1 MKKGILFIVLLC
13 GVFSLMAQT
22 AIDTTNQA
30 ILKYC
35 TEEVKAACGAEE
47 SQVRYG
53 QSAAIR
59 LTQKQL
65 VAYKDNYVIKMMVGL
80 AKHDE
85 WTPDTVEGLKFWIR
99 KKLTGENIWEQEYD
113 TAKIEFGAWNELVFD
128 EFFALDGTSDLYF
141 GYTITCG
148 GLPIAGDGNIMSAD
162 PNATYILDV
171 SDNSWIQYSNCGNFC
186 IKVVV
191 SGDNMPSYNLA
202 INALRTAEF
211 VRPDSKFDAVANISN
226 TVDKE
231 VTSFDFVIYAKD
243 EEVYRKT
250 TTLDKPLN
258 NGESVDVF
266 YEDVQIT
273 EEGKYDVVYTIE
285 NINGNNRDDSEDDS
299 KQVVTTYVSNEFE
312 NKVVMLEMFSGTL
325 CSNCPTGHKYL
336 HAATD
341 ELGVEKYVWA
351 IHHAGYNASELTVDE
366 SSNAVSF
373 YGASM
378 TYAPGVM
385 LDRINLLNVG
395 VTSSNG
401 ATGPVFSVNEVGSRG
416 VLEDYM
422 EVVQKNMSPIALDV
436 DFTLNEET
444 RELNVTV
451 NGEMLGDFGANSLR
465 VGVITIEDGIV
476 GTQAGVAGKYT
487 HTHIIRSFLTSAYGT
502 VTSIE
507 NGTFSKDFSQTLKE
521 RFVLDNM
528 RLAVWVGKN
537 GNPSNVNSFEIYQA
551 YEVKLNDRPYTPVE
565 YISDDSQLVI
575 YQENNM
581 LFVKGVEVGDI
592 LSVYSMDGKLV
603 MQDVASSDV
612 SKLNLSNLAKGT
624 YLLQTNGSY
633 VKFVK

>member
-258 NGESVDVF
+258 NGELVDVF

-351 IHHAGYNASELTVDE
+351 IHHAGYNASELTVDG
-366 SSNAVSF
+366 SYDAVAF
-373 YGASM
+373 YGSTM
-378 TYAPGVM
+378 TYAPGAM
-385 LDRINLLNVG
+385 LDRVNLLNVG
-395 VTSSNG
+395 VTTSAG

-416 VLEDYM
+416 VLENYM

-436 DFTLNEET
+436 DFTLNAET
-444 RELNVTV
+444 RKLDVTV
-451 NGEMLGDFGANSLR
+451 SGDLLGDFAAGNLR
-465 VGVITIEDGIV
+465 VGVITIEDNIR
-476 GTQAGVAGKYT
+476 GTQSGVAGKYMPLP
-487 HTHIIRSFLTSAYGT
+487 HLYHHSLIPSFW
-502 VTSIE
+502 V
-507 NGTFSKDFSQTLKE
+507 SQH
-521 RFVLDNM
+521 
-528 RLAVWVGKN
+528 
-537 GNPSNVNSFEIYQA
+537 P
-551 YEVKLNDRPYTPVE
+551 
-565 YISDDSQLVI
+565 
-575 YQENNM
+575 
-581 LFVKGVEVGDI
+581 
-592 LSVYSMDGKLV
+592 
-603 MQDVASSDV
+603 
-612 SKLNLSNLAKGT
+612 
-624 YLLQTNGSY
+624 
-633 VKFVK
+633 